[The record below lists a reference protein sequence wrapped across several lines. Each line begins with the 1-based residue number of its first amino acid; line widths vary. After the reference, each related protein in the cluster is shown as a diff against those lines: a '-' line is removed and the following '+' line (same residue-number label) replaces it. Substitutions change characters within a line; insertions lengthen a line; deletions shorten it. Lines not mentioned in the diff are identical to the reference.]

1 MWKLDLYA
9 NRVNKCDVAS
19 DPEIHELVEMEV
31 RELLEKYDYKGD
43 DCKIVFGSALCAL
56 NGTNDDIGKI
66 TLIP

>member
-1 MWKLDLYA
+1 M
-9 NRVNKCDVAS
+9 AS